1 MKKIL
6 IVEDESLIAL
16 DLSQTVETLG
26 YACVGT
32 ASNFDDGLQL
42 TFKMKPDLILM
53 DICIKGKKDGIELAR
68 EIKSKFDIPIIYLT
82 ALNSEDDIQRAIL
95 TNPSAYLIKPFDTKP
110 LQVAIKIALNHI
122 NRNNWLIGDKVLDD
136 EFSYDSKTKQLIL
149 NGEFIS
155 LTRKEN
161 NLLVL
166 LLENENSIVDMY
178 NIENYIW
185 PDKDANVN
193 TLRALVSRL
202 RVKLKYKFIETI
214 PSVGY
219 RFTHLNK

>member
-26 YACVGT
+26 YKCVGI
-32 ASNFDDGLQL
+32 ASNFDSGLQL
-42 TFKMKPDLILM
+42 AFKMKPDLILM
-53 DICIKGKKDGIELAR
+53 DICIKGKKDGIELAS
-68 EIKSKFDIPIIYLT
+68 EIKSKFDTPIIYLT

-95 TNPSAYLIKPFDTKP
+95 TNPSAYLIKPFDAKS
-110 LQVAIKIALNHI
+110 LQVAIKIALNNI
-122 NRNNWLIGDKVLDD
+122 NDNNRTIGDKLFDD
-136 EFSYDSKTKQLIL
+136 EFSYDTKTKQLII
-149 NGEFIS
+149 NGEFIR
-155 LTRKEN
+155 LTKKEH
-161 NLLVL
+161 NLLML
-166 LLENENSIVDMY
+166 FLNNENSVVDMY

-185 PDKDANVN
+185 PDKDANIN